1 MPEPEPGTRPRQTR
15 SNASRRRLAPEVFT
29 ERYLI
34 LQRSAKSSSLAWK
47 YQSNQSAIYDLDI
60 LHLIL
65 VTLSTQH
72 SMPIMDIGTQAA
84 TTLIR
89 PVFRERG
96 FRRITICTS

>member
-1 MPEPEPGTRPRQTR
+1 VAKDLGEVVIARLEYVV
-15 SNASRRRLAPEVFT
+15 NA
-29 ERYLI
+29 I
-34 LQRSAKSSSLAWK
+34 
-47 YQSNQSAIYDLDI
+47 QSAIYDLDI

-96 FRRITICTS
+96 FRRNHDLHILIERRQ